1 MESKVRDLGYQLYAT
16 MPHSV
21 VAHFAEENQ
30 VSHVEL
36 CVDIVIRN
44 PKWAER
50 LFAED
55 TYSSLEDRIHDFV
68 GFVNQDEHFVPR
80 V

>member
-1 MESKVRDLGYQLYAT
+1 MESKVRDLGHQLYAT
-16 MPHSV
+16 MPYSV
-21 VAHFAEENQ
+21 VAHYADQKQ
-30 VSHVEL
+30 VGTVDL
-36 CVDIVIRN
+36 CIDIVIRN

-50 LFAED
+50 LFDED

-68 GFVNQDEHFVPR
+68 GLVNQDEYFVPK

>member
-1 MESKVRDLGYQLYAT
+1 MESKVIDLGCQLYAA
-16 MPHSV
+16 MPLSI
-21 VAHFAEENQ
+21 VAHFAEQKQ
-30 VSHVEL
+30 VSKMRL

-55 TYSSLEDRIHDFV
+55 TYSSMEDRIHDFV
-68 GFVNQDEHFVPR
+68 GLVNQDEHFVPR